1 MKNELLNKDIDL
13 NHAGY
18 GFWDI
23 ELDDDG
29 FVFIDDVEA
38 LENGFI
44 ISILTRFQELKELP
58 TYKDYGCRVHE
69 MIKTRKTRLNEFK
82 IKNYIQE
89 SIEAM
94 NRVESVEDVELT
106 PTILGYH
113 VMIYATS
120 INGGLI
126 RAEMDL

>member
-13 NHAGY
+13 NHTGY
-18 GFWDI
+18 GFWDV
-23 ELDDDG
+23 ELDNDG
-29 FVFIDDVEA
+29 FVLVDDVES

-44 ISILTRFQELKELP
+44 ISILTRCQELKELP

-94 NRVESVEDVELT
+94 NRVESVEDVQLT

-126 RAEMDL
+126 RVEMDL

>member
-18 GFWDI
+18 GFWDVS
-23 ELDDDG
+23 LDKDG
-29 FVFIDDVEA
+29 FKLVDDVA
-38 LENGFI
+38 SLENGFI
-44 ISILTRFQELKELP
+44 ISILTRFKELQELP

-69 MIKTRKTRLNEFK
+69 MIKTRKTKLNEFK
-82 IKNYIQE
+82 IKNYIQD

-94 NRVESVEDVELT
+94 NRVASVEDVQLT

-120 INGGLI
+120 ISG
-126 RAEMDL
+126 DLVKVEADL